1 MWAFLHLD
9 IEDLNCKESY
19 IVKGVGKA
27 LMPLPKALRGI
38 VIKGEIK
45 NHYRRLTLLPRV
57 SLILNFE
64 F

>member
-1 MWAFLHLD
+1 M
-9 IEDLNCKESY
+9 
-19 IVKGVGKA
+19 GKA